1 MKNKKQNHI
10 SNGIFITIGLV
21 ILLLIWEIS
30 SLLFNKK
37 FVFPD
42 FFTTIAKSLEILSS
56 GTIYI
61 AILTSLGISLFT
73 IFVAFILA
81 IILGTL
87 SGFFNAVEKILS
99 PAIGIMK
106 VVPTAVISILLL
118 IFVKSTIST
127 FIVIF
132 LIVFPILYEAVLNG
146 IKNIDKYIIMSV
158 KLEGLYKFN
167 SIFKVIIPTILPYIY
182 LGLAQSIG
190 LSMKVEVMSEIIIG
204 SQSIKGLGYLVYLA
218 YAINADYIELF
229 GIVLIILVTF
239 GILDIILKNV
249 KKYVTK

>member
-1 MKNKKQNHI
+1 MKNKKQNPI
-10 SNGIFITIGLV
+10 SNGIFITIGIV
-21 ILLLIWEIS
+21 ILLLFWEIS
-30 SLLFNKK
+30 SLIYDKK
-37 FVFPD
+37 MIFPD
-42 FFTTIAKSLEILSS
+42 FFVTLNKSFEILGS
-56 GTIYI
+56 GQIYI
-61 AILTSLGISLFT
+61 AILTSLGISLLT
-73 IFVAFILA
+73 ILIAFVFA

-99 PAIGIMK
+99 PAIAIMK

-118 IFVKSTIST
+118 VFVKSTIST

-146 IKNIDKYIIMSV
+146 IKNIDPYIVMSLR
-158 KLEGLYKFN
+158 LEGLYKFN

-182 LGLAQSIG
+182 LGLAQSFG
-190 LSMKVEVMSEIIIG
+190 LSMKVEIMSEIIIG

-229 GIVLIILVTF
+229 GIVLITLITF
-239 GILDIILKNV
+239 GVLDIILNKI
-249 KKYVTK
+249 KKIIKI

>member
-73 IFVAFILA
+73 ILVAFILA

-182 LGLAQSIG
+182 LGLAQSVG

-229 GIVLIILVTF
+229 GIVLIILITF
-239 GILDIILKNV
+239 GILDIVLKNV

>member
-1 MKNKKQNHI
+1 MKNKKQNQI
-10 SNGIFITIGLV
+10 SNGVFITIGIV

-30 SLLFNKK
+30 SLLYDKK

-42 FFTTIAKSLEILSS
+42 FLVTLNKSLEILSS
-56 GTIYI
+56 GEIYL
-61 AILTSLGISLFT
+61 AILTSIGISLLT
-73 IFVAFILA
+73 IFIAFIFA

-99 PAIGIMK
+99 PAIAIMK

-118 IFVKSTIST
+118 VFVKSTIST
-127 FIVIF
+127 FVVIF

-146 IKNIDKYIIMSV
+146 IKNIDRYIIMSL

-182 LGLAQSIG
+182 LGLAQSFG
-190 LSMKVEVMSEIIIG
+190 LSMKVEIMSEIIIG

-218 YAINADYIELF
+218 YAIKADYIELF
-229 GIVLIILVTF
+229 GIVLITLVTF
-239 GILDIILKNV
+239 GILDIIISKV
-249 KKYVTK
+249 KKIAKN

>member
-229 GIVLIILVTF
+229 GIVLIVLVTF